1 MTMKLVIS
9 ICLFLLGLAL
19 SPAPAA
25 PSDVLET
32 LNPAITDAIGEFGA
46 IPEDRKRE
54 LEKIA
59 LFVRTKLQ
67 AGETPQITFICTHNS
82 RRSHMAQI
90 WAQTAAAYYGVTG
103 VKTFSGGVEATACNE
118 RTVRALRKA
127 GFSVADSTG
136 GKNPIYL
143 VQYSEKEA
151 PIRAFSKLY
160 QAEGNPHENYLA
172 AMTCDQADVHCPIVQ
187 GASLRVGIHYTD
199 PKEADGTD
207 HEAATYGER
216 CRQIAREMFF
226 LMSLVK
232 A

>member
-1 MTMKLVIS
+1 MKLAAIF
-9 ICLFLLGLAL
+9 LFLFVAAI
-19 SPAPAA
+19 SPTAQATP
-25 PSDVLET
+25 PDVLET
-32 LNPAITDAIGEFGA
+32 LTPAIRAAIVEFSQ
-46 IPEDRKRE
+46 IPEDRRSDLKQM
-54 LEKIA
+54 A
-59 LFVRTKLQ
+59 LFVQAKLQ
-67 AGETPQITFICTHNS
+67 AGETAQITFICTHNS
-82 RRSHMAQI
+82 RRSHLAQI

-103 VKTFSGGVEATACNE
+103 VKTFSGGIEATACNE
-118 RTVRALRKA
+118 RTIRALRKA

-160 QAEGNPHENYLA
+160 QAEGNPHEDYLA
-172 AMTCDQADVHCPIVQ
+172 AMTCDSADAHCPIVR

-207 HEAATYGER
+207 HESATYDER

-232 A
+232 G